1 MYKIYTLNNNDSER
15 KKTSKTKKL
24 KLWTTKKLK

>member
-1 MYKIYTLNNNDSER
+1 MEKIYSRNKNDSER